1 MKKRILVTGLNGLI
15 GSEVCI
21 YFARQ
26 GCDIHGMDNNQR
38 AAFFGPQGDTR
49 WNQRRLIGT
58 IPDFQHH
65 ELDIR
70 DRQSVLAALKNIRPE
85 LVVHTAAQP
94 SHDQAAAIDDFD
106 TNAVGT
112 LNLLEASR
120 QSCPESPFVHM
131 STNKVYSDRPNTSP
145 LGGCLKSGGVWVGTP
160 LRRRPFGMACSGARR
175 NCHAGG
181 RLGKPSLPG
190 CLRVTRLFRHALT
203 ESDTR
208 RDYAGTTFK
217 HCIPED
223 FPIDQ
228 SLHSLYGASLEKPV

>member
-85 LVVHTAAQP
+85 FVVHTEITQ
-94 SHDQAAAIDDFD
+94 
-106 TNAVGT
+106 
-112 LNLLEASR
+112 
-120 QSCPESPFVHM
+120 
-131 STNKVYSDRPNTSP
+131 
-145 LGGCLKSGGVWVGTP
+145 
-160 LRRRPFGMACSGARR
+160 
-175 NCHAGG
+175 G
-181 RLGKPSLPG
+181 RLSL
-190 CLRVTRLFRHALT
+190 LYRITFR
-203 ESDTR
+203 R
-208 RDYAGTTFK
+208 
-217 HCIPED
+217 
-223 FPIDQ
+223 
-228 SLHSLYGASLEKPV
+228 

>member
-21 YFARQ
+21 YFTRQ

-145 LGGCLKSGGVWVGTP
+145 L
-160 LRRRPFGMACSGARR
+160 
-175 NCHAGG
+175 
-181 RLGKPSLPG
+181 
-190 CLRVTRLFRHALT
+190 T

-208 RDYAGTTFK
+208 WDYAGTTFK

-228 SLHSLYGASLEKPV
+228 SLHSLFGASLEKPV

>member
-1 MKKRILVTGLNGLI
+1 MKKRILVTGSNGLI

-70 DRQSVLAALKNIRPE
+70 DRQSVLAALKNIRPK
-85 LVVHTAAQP
+85 LVVHTAAIP
-94 SHDQAAAIDDFD
+94 FDDFS
-106 TNAVGT
+106 TNAEGT

-145 LGGCLKSGGVWVGTP
+145 LKACLKSRVSRKCPGRDGFPSRPPARQFLRAPEHAIPNGR
-160 LRRRPFGMACSGARR
+160 LRRGVPT
-175 NCHAGG
+175 HT
-181 RLGKPSLPG
+181 PP
-190 CLRVTRLFRHALT
+190 LFRHPLT

-208 RDYAGTTFK
+208 WDYAGTTFK